1 MDKKSAHKGT
11 NVMPTATMVTSCQWC
26 LFLKFPVSP
35 LLSAANHKRDSLR
48 KECTQLH
55 APMQSDVAFAYSALG
70 AKASNCMSPC
80 ILLQELRLAPV
91 LRWPKLLLMHNA

>member
-35 LLSAANHKRDSLR
+35 LLSAANHNRDSLR

-55 APMQSDVAFAYSALG
+55 TPMQSDVPFAYFALV
-70 AKASNCMSPC
+70 ANASNCMFPQRASYC
-80 ILLQELRLAPV
+80 RSCALRLSLDGPSSF
-91 LRWPKLLLMHNA
+91 